1 VAPRRS
7 VQLDAALRATK
18 VRAGSATVRDVAV
31 DRVDVISGETATAS
45 EPIAVVG
52 SAVARVRRRD
62 RFSPVGWARSGGLAA
77 LAFALPMLVIF
88 TAFSW
93 YPIVRLVVL
102 SFQQT
107 NLIDPPAWVGL
118 GNFREVISDPLFL
131 TAVKNT
137 AYFAGLALVFGYP
150 IPLVAAVL
158 VSESRRF
165 RGIYSGLAYLPVVL
179 PPVVGVLLWKY
190 VFYEP
195 SSVGLFNTVLGW
207 VHLGPYGWLQSPG
220 TAMPALVVEA
230 TWANAGATVI
240 IYLAALAAV
249 DTDLYDAASV
259 DGAGIW
265 RKIWHITLPQLRG
278 VLLVTLMLQ
287 IIGTA
292 QVFLEPFLFTS
303 GGPAN
308 STLTVLLL
316 VYQYA
321 FGNSVGVGFGQA
333 AALSLMIAAF
343 LAVFSVAF
351 MRLTRSWSTT

>member
-1 VAPRRS
+1 
-7 VQLDAALRATK
+7 
-18 VRAGSATVRDVAV
+18 V
-31 DRVDVISGETATAS
+31 DNLDVISGETVTAG
-45 EPIAVVG
+45 EPVVVVG
-52 SAVARVRRRD
+52 AGIAKARRRD
-62 RFSPVGWARSGGLAA
+62 RRSPIEWARGGGLTAI
-77 LAFALPMLVIF
+77 AFALPMLAIF

-93 YPIVRLVVL
+93 YPITRLVVL

-107 NLIDPPAWVGL
+107 NLIDPPTWVGL
-118 GNFREVISDPLFL
+118 ANFRNVIGDPLFA

-137 AYFAGLALVFGYP
+137 AYFAGLALLFGYP
-150 IPLVAAVL
+150 IPLIAAVL
-158 VSESRRF
+158 ISESRRF
-165 RGIYSGLAYLPVVL
+165 RGIYSALAYLPVVI
-179 PPVVGVLLWKY
+179 PPVVGVMLWKY

-195 SSVGLFNTVLGW
+195 SSVGLFNTVLSW
-207 VHLGPYGWLQSPG
+207 FQLGPYGWLQSPG
-220 TAMPALVVEA
+220 TAMPALVVES

-240 IYLAALAAV
+240 IYLAALTAV

-278 VLLVTLMLQ
+278 VLLVTLILQ
-287 IIGTA
+287 IIGTV

-321 FGNSVGVGFGQA
+321 FGNSVGVGFGNA
-333 AALSLMIAAF
+333 AALSLMMAGFLAAF
-343 LAVFSVAF
+343 SVVFLWV
-351 MRLTRSWSTT
+351 TRSWSTK

>member
-1 VAPRRS
+1 V
-7 VQLDAALRATK
+7 
-18 VRAGSATVRDVAV
+18 
-31 DRVDVISGETATAS
+31 
-45 EPIAVVG
+45 
-52 SAVARVRRRD
+52 VARSRRRD
-62 RFSPVGWARSGGLAA
+62 RLSPVGWARSGGLAA
-77 LAFALPMLVIF
+77 ILFALPMLAIF

-107 NLIDPPAWVGL
+107 NLVDPPTWVGL
-118 GNFREVISDPLFL
+118 GNFREVINDPLFM
-131 TAVKNT
+131 TAVRNT
-137 AYFAGLALVFGYP
+137 AYFAGLALLIGYP

-158 VSESRRF
+158 ISESRRF
-165 RGIYSGLAYLPVVL
+165 RGIYSALAYLPVVL
-179 PPVVGVLLWKY
+179 PPVVGVMLWKY

-207 VHLGPYGWLQSPG
+207 FHLGPYGWLQSPG
-220 TAMPALVVEA
+220 TALPALVVEA
-230 TWANAGATVI
+230 TWANAGTTVI
-240 IYLAALAAV
+240 IYLAALTAV

-333 AALSLMIAAF
+333 AALSLMLAAF
-343 LAVFSVAF
+343 LAVFSLVFIRA
-351 MRLTRSWSTT
+351 TRSWSTK

>member
-1 VAPRRS
+1 VDPI
-7 VQLDAALRATK
+7 DA
-18 VRAGSATVRDVAV
+18 
-31 DRVDVISGETATAS
+31 ISGETATAG
-45 EPIAVVG
+45 EPMAVVG
-52 SAVARVRRRD
+52 SAVAVPMERARR
-62 RFSPVGWARSGGLAA
+62 SPLTWVRSGGAAA
-77 LAFALPMLVIF
+77 LLFALPMLLVF

-102 SFQQT
+102 SLQNT
-107 NLIDPPAWVGL
+107 NLIDPPTWAGL
-118 GNFREVISDPLFL
+118 QNFTDVIHDPLFM

-137 AYFAGLALVFGYP
+137 AYFALLALLFGYP

-158 VSESRRF
+158 ISESRRF
-165 RGIYSGLAYLPVVL
+165 RGVYAALAYLPVVI
-179 PPVVGVLLWKY
+179 PPVVSVMLWKY

-207 VHLGPYGWLQSPG
+207 VHLGPYGWLQTTG
-220 TAMPALVVEA
+220 TAMPALVVES
-230 TWANAGATVI
+230 TWANAGTTVI
-240 IYLAALAAV
+240 IYLAALTAV

-259 DGAGIW
+259 DGAGIL
-265 RKIWHITLPQLRG
+265 RKIWHVTLPQIRG

-292 QVFLEPFLFTS
+292 QVFLEPYLFTA

-308 STLTVLLL
+308 ATLTVLLL

-333 AALSLMIAAF
+333 AALSLMLAGF
-343 LAVFSVAF
+343 LAVFSLVF
-351 MRLTRSWSTT
+351 WRLTRSWSTA

>member
-1 VAPRRS
+1 VVAATN
-7 VQLDAALRATK
+7 AAAE
-18 VRAGSATVRDVAV
+18 DVAV
-31 DRVDVISGETATAS
+31 DPVDVTVGQTATAS
-45 EPIAVVG
+45 EPA
-52 SAVARVRRRD
+52 AVAGPRVARSRRRVRL
-62 RFSPVGWARSGGLAA
+62 SPVGWVRGGGLSA
-77 LAFALPMLVIF
+77 LVFAMPMLVIF
-88 TAFSW
+88 GLFSW
-93 YPIVRLVVL
+93 YPIVRLGII
-102 SFQQT
+102 SFQET
-107 NLIDPPAWVGL
+107 NLFDPPTWVGL
-118 GNFREVISDPLFL
+118 ENFRSVIEDPLFA

-137 AYFAGLALVFGYP
+137 AYFALLALVFGYP

-165 RGIYSGLAYLPVVL
+165 RGVYAGLAYLPVVL

-195 SSVGLFNTVLGW
+195 SSVGLFNTILGW
-207 VHLGPYGWLQSPG
+207 FGLGPYGWLQSPG
-220 TAMPALVVEA
+220 TAMPALVLES

-240 IYLAALAAV
+240 IYLAALTAV
-249 DTDLYDAASV
+249 DRDLYEAASV
-259 DGAGIW
+259 DGAGLW

-292 QVFLEPFLFTS
+292 QVFLEPFLFTA

-321 FGNSVGVGFGQA
+321 FGNSLGVGFGQA
-333 AALSLMIAAF
+333 AALSLMLAAF
-343 LAVFSVAF
+343 LAVFSVVF
-351 MRLTRSWSTT
+351 WRLTRSWSTA

>member
-1 VAPRRS
+1 VS
-7 VQLDAALRATK
+7 AANVTARDPAT
-18 VRAGSATVRDVAV
+18 DNL
-31 DRVDVISGETATAS
+31 DVIPGESVTAS
-45 EPIAVVG
+45 EPVAVVG
-52 SAVARVRRRD
+52 SGFAKPRRRD
-62 RFSPVGWARSGGLAA
+62 RDSPLQWVRGGGLTAF
-77 LAFALPMLVIF
+77 AFALPMLVIF

-93 YPIVRLVVL
+93 YPITRLVVL

-107 NLIDPPAWVGL
+107 NLIDPANWVGL
-118 GNFREVISDPLFL
+118 QNFREVINDPLFA
-131 TAVKNT
+131 TAVRNT
-137 AYFAGLALVFGYP
+137 AYFAALALLFGYP
-150 IPLVAAVL
+150 IPLIAAVL

-165 RGIYSGLAYLPVVL
+165 RGIYSALAYLPVVI

-220 TAMPALVVEA
+220 TAMPALVVES

-240 IYLAALAAV
+240 IYLAALTSV
-249 DTDLYDAASV
+249 DTALYDAASV
-259 DGAGIW
+259 DGAGLW

-278 VLLVTLMLQ
+278 VLLITLILQ

-321 FGNSVGVGFGQA
+321 FGNSIGVGFGQA
-333 AALSLMIAAF
+333 AALSLMLAAF
-343 LAVFSVAF
+343 LAVFSIVF
-351 MRLTRSWSTT
+351 MQATRSWSTK